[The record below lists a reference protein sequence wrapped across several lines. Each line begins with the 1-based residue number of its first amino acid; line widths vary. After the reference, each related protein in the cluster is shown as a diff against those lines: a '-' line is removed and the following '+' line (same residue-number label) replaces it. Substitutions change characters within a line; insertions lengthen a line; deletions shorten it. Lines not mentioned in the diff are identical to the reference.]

1 MTVDAGAHMFS
12 AMAFWQARAPGGA
25 LISNGLATMGY
36 ALPAAI
42 ARSLHCPDEQ
52 VIAFTGDGGL
62 MMCAGELATAA
73 QAAGKLCVVVFN
85 DAALSLIALKQHDRG
100 MRDAGVSWP
109 QADFAAVARGFGM
122 LAHRAHTQAEYEAA
136 LRQAFQCA
144 RPCLID
150 VRVDPSGY
158 GRQAKALRG

>member
-1 MTVDAGAHMFS
+1 
-12 AMAFWQARAPGGA
+12 GA

-42 ARSLHCPDEQ
+42 AQSLHRPDEQ

-73 QAAGKLCVVVFN
+73 QAATKLCVVVFN
-85 DAALSLIALKQHDRG
+85 DAALSLISLKQRDRG

-109 QADFAAVARGFGM
+109 PADFATVARGFGM
-122 LAHRAHTQAEYEAA
+122 SAYRAQTQAEYETA
-136 LRQAFQCA
+136 LRDAFQA
-144 RPCLID
+144 GTPCLID